1 MKNNQSQITI
11 QPRELHQLLREGR
24 PGQLLDV
31 RTPGEFAAAHVPG
44 AKLVPLDE
52 LDAAAFGREHADKS
66 IPIYVLCQ
74 SGGRARRAIEKLE
87 RAGVSGCVLVTGG
100 TQAWLD
106 AGLPVNHGESHGL
119 PLMRQVQITIGV
131 ISATGAALAI
141 WVHPKFAFIPLITG
155 CGLVFAGLTGFC
167 GLALLL
173 AKMPWNKTGVGNSPS
188 CCTPESK

>member
-1 MKNNQSQITI
+1 MKNNQSPIAI

-31 RTPGEFAAAHVPG
+31 RTPGEFAAA
-44 AKLVPLDE
+44 
-52 LDAAAFGREHADKS
+52 FGRERADKR
-66 IPIYVLCQ
+66 IPIYVFCQ

-119 PLMRQVQITIGV
+119 PLMRQIQITIVV

-173 AKMPWNKTGVGNSPS
+173 AKMPWNKTAVGNSTS